1 MGIMSTYLR
10 LTWLFNLHSK
20 FTALRRILRQHG
32 VTWVLAFLAQRFA
45 VRWLMPFYEVRA
57 RKKIEA
63 WAIRQKGRIHIYLST
78 VDWRYPYRQRPQH
91 IVDELVRRGTPLIY
105 VTPACGYD
113 RVLSASLAEH
123 DNLLLTP
130 HCYAALDSS
139 HCPIV
144 HAPSTLADIDDQL
157 VTRIRDRGGLIV
169 YDYIDALD
177 DAISSGPLSPR
188 RRAVHRR
195 LLHEQPTAVIIASSD
210 VLQFEV
216 ARARERGFALVTNG
230 VQVERFR
237 GAERGRDLRP
247 DFESILKLGKP
258 IIGYYGTFAAWFDY
272 DLVNRFARA
281 RPQYTIALIG
291 PDLDG
296 TRARLSG
303 SFPNLVFLPAMAY
316 DELPRHAAWFDVCII
331 PFLLNEITYATS
343 PLKVF
348 EYMAMGKPIV
358 STDLPECR
366 KYRSVFIGRTPEDFL
381 HSVDRALALAHDGI
395 SPAIIRAEAEAHS
408 WSNKVDEILRV
419 VAEQTDPDERLRGWQ
434 LSGPPI
440 KLVQPEPDHRPIGTA
455 DRHTPFST
463 RSARL
468 PN

>member
-1 MGIMSTYLR
+1 MMSTRLR
-10 LTWLFNLHSK
+10 LFSLHRK
-20 FTALRRILRQHG
+20 FMALRRILGQHG

-45 VRWLMPFYEVRA
+45 LRWLIPLYEVRA
-57 RKKIEA
+57 RKKIES
-63 WAIRQKGRIHIYLST
+63 WTIQQKSRIHIYIST

-113 RVLSASLAEH
+113 RVLSAALGEQS
-123 DNLLLTP
+123 NLLLTP
-130 HCYAALDSS
+130 HCYAALDSCLS
-139 HCPIV
+139 PIV
-144 HAPSTLADIDDQL
+144 HAPSTLADLDDQL
-157 VTRIRDRGGLIV
+157 ITRITDRGGLIV

-177 DAISSGPLSPR
+177 DAVSSGPLSPQ

-195 LLHEQPTAVIIASSD
+195 LLHEQSTAAIIASSD
-210 VLQFEV
+210 VLQSEV

-230 VQVERFR
+230 AQVERFR
-237 GAERGRDLRP
+237 GAERGRNLRS

-272 DLVNRFARA
+272 DLVNRLAQA

-296 TRARLSG
+296 SRVRLSR
-303 SFPNLVFLPAMAY
+303 SLPNLIFLPAMAY
-316 DELPRHAAWFDVCII
+316 DELPHHAVWFDVCII
-331 PFLLNEITYATS
+331 PFLLSEITYATS
-343 PLKVF
+343 PLKAF

-366 KYRSVFIGRTPEDFL
+366 KYRSVLIGRTPDDFL
-381 HSVDRALALAHDGI
+381 HSVDRALALAHDGF
-395 SPAIIRAEAEAHS
+395 SPAFIRAEAEAHS
-408 WSNKVDEILRV
+408 WSNKVDDILRI
-419 VAEQTDPDERLRGWQ
+419 VAEQADPQELLQHWL
-434 LSGPPI
+434 LSGTPI
-440 KLVQPEPDHRPIGTA
+440 KPVQSEPDHCPTGTA
-455 DRHTPFST
+455 DRHTPFT
-463 RSARL
+463 PAAL